1 MLTKTVTYDDL
12 NDNPVTETLYFNINK
27 LEILE
32 LEIEHGGDLEAV
44 LKRLIESKDNR
55 EIYAL
60 FKSILVSAYGIKS
73 DDGRR
78 FIKGPEIK
86 KDFESSPALPEIIF
100 DFVKNP
106 EEAAQ
111 FIEKCLPQKL
121 IREAKAEQAKNQP
134 AQNTSGAPADNPVEI
149 VTGEVVEIKKTYT
162 DFTTEQ
168 LMAMDEKQ
176 FFDVL
181 GETNPMKMN
190 KDQMALAY
198 QYKNTH

>member
-1 MLTKTVTYDDL
+1 MLTKTVTYEDL
-12 NDNPVTETLYFNINK
+12 NDETVTETLYFNINK

-32 LEIEHGGDLEAV
+32 MDIEHGGDLEGV
-44 LKRLIESKDNR
+44 LKRLVESKDNR

-60 FKSILVSAYGIKS
+60 FKNILVSAYGIKS

-78 FIKGPEIK
+78 FIKSEEIR

-106 EEAAQ
+106 EEAGL

-121 IREAKAEQAKNQP
+121 IREAKAEQAKNGP
-134 AQNTSGAPADNPVEI
+134 ATATPSPTSEQSVEI